1 VLFGSHGDFR
11 GFLYEALV
19 KSIVKKSLSVIGVLC
34 VMGVR

>member
-1 VLFGSHGDFR
+1 MLFASHGDFR

-19 KSIVKKSLSVIGVLC
+19 FSILTKCLSVIVVLC